1 LSNYGFSSILFCE
14 ENSTNESL
22 PQKSCHSGL
31 YLEDGVKA
39 TLEELITGV
48 SIHSVEGVR

>member
-1 LSNYGFSSILFCE
+1 MASPAFSSVKNTQQMNLYH
-14 ENSTNESL
+14 
-22 PQKSCHSGL
+22 KSPVTGL

-39 TLEELITGV
+39 TLEELNTGV